1 MQYFLISFVALI
13 SFFGFYIWNL
23 QTENRELLKQLS
35 ALEATYSA
43 VRESQNLTLK
53 YASKEL
59 YSAKKRIEKIEFKG
73 GNCEAELQSYKI
85 LIRAF

>member
-1 MQYFLISFVALI
+1 M
-13 SFFGFYIWNL
+13 GFYIWNL

-43 VRESQNLTLK
+43 VRESQNLTLQ

-59 YSAKKRIEKIEFKG
+59 DSAKKRIEKIEFIG
-73 GNCEAELQSYKI
+73 GNCEAELQSYKN